1 MLTIIICAIIG
12 IIFCIREVNTF
23 AIDSWDYLWALFIGA
38 VLGAFLGFV
47 IAIIVPTKTETKI
60 DVYPIEALQDT
71 EVGSGTFFLGFGQVG
86 DKMKYSFYYETEGG
100 YRLRQVDSDSTLI
113 KSTYVLPRVE
123 EYSRVPA
130 KNRFWNRFSLY
141 LRCAHENS
149 FVIYV
154 PEGSIKQNYNL
165 DAI

>member
-12 IIFCIREVNTF
+12 IVFGLREANAF
-23 AIDSWDYLWALFIGA
+23 AIDFWDYFWALFISALAGA
-38 VLGAFLGFV
+38 VFGCMVAV
-47 IAIIVPTKTETKI
+47 IVPTKTETKV
-60 DVYPIEALQDT
+60 DVYSIEALQDT

-130 KNRFWNRFSLY
+130 KNHFWNRFSLY